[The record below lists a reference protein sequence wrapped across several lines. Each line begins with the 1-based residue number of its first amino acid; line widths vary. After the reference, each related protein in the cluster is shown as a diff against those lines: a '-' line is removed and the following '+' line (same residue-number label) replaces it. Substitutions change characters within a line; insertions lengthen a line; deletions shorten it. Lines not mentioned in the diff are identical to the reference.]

1 MVMERSIYWV
11 QGTDSPQGKSQNQNY
26 EDRSSK

>member
-1 MVMERSIYWV
+1 MVMERSIHWV
-11 QGTDSPQGKSQNQNY
+11 QNTDSPQGKGQNQSY